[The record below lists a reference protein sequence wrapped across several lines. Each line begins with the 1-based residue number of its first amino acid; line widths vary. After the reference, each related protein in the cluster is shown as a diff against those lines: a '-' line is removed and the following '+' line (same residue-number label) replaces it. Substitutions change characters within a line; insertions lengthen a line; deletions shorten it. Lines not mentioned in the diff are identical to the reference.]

1 MEILLFLS
9 SGLFLGWSLGA
20 NDAANVFGT
29 AVGTRMIPFRT
40 AAIVCSVFVVLG
52 ATISGAG
59 AAHTLGKLGAVNALA
74 GSFTVALASALTTF
88 WMTRLKIPVSTSQ
101 AIVGS
106 IIGWNLYSSSVTD
119 TGSLTKIMLTWVACP
134 LISALVAV
142 TMFILIRKIIELT
155 KPHMLRLDAGTRW
168 GLLLVGAFGSYSLG
182 ANNIANVM
190 GVFVPDNPF
199 ADLSVFGLFTL
210 SGVQQLFFLGAVA
223 IGVGVF
229 TYSERVMGTVGGGL
243 VNISPVPALVIVL
256 AQSITLFLFAST
268 SLEHFL
274 ASHGLPTFPLVPV
287 SSSQAVVG
295 AILGI
300 SLFKGANIRYKVL
313 GEISMGWVATPLAA
327 GVVSFFLLF
336 FVENVFDQPVSRTVE
351 YRIDEVVCEELVDRG
366 IETNGLLELGSGIF
380 TNAVK
385 FKSDVEKFGEMND
398 KQSSLVLELAR
409 IGHWEV
415 QNSVIANDVDTH
427 WLSAGQ
433 VDALRSLKGMRFEH
447 HWRFNQALA
456 DASPEWRLL
465 PDTTVNKMNNK
476 ELKKKLK
483 YLGRLFKV
491 AGVSDTPE
499 KENI

>member
-29 AVGTRMIPFRT
+29 AVGTRMISFRT
-40 AAIVCSVFVVLG
+40 AAIVCSVFVILG

-74 GSFTVALASALTTF
+74 GSFTVALAAALTTF

-101 AIVGS
+101 AIVGA
-106 IIGWNLYSSSVTD
+106 IIGWNVYSSSVTD
-119 TGSLTKIMLTWVACP
+119 TASLTKIMLTWVACP
-134 LISALVAV
+134 LISAFVAV
-142 TMFILIRKIIELT
+142 TMFILIRKMIQLT
-155 KPHMLRLDAGTRW
+155 KPHMLRLDAGTRI
-168 GLLLVGAFGSYSLG
+168 GLLAVGAFGSYSLG

-199 ADLSVFGLFTL
+199 TDLSVFGLFTL
-210 SGVQQLFFLGAVA
+210 TGVQQLFFLGALA

-300 SLFKGANIRYKVL
+300 SLFKGAAIRFNVL
-313 GEISMGWVATPLAA
+313 GEISLGWVATPLAA

-336 FVENVFDQPVSRTVE
+336 FVENVFDQQVSRTVE
-351 YRIDEVVCEELVDRG
+351 YRIDAVVIEELQVQGLVVD
-366 IETNGLLELGSGIF
+366 GLAEMNSEIF

-385 FKSDVEKFGEMND
+385 FND
-398 KQSSLVLELAR
+398 DLQKTGGLSADDASKAMEFAR
-409 IGHWEV
+409 LGLWEV
-415 QNSVIANDVDTH
+415 SESVIATELDSH
-427 WLSAGQ
+427 WLTTGQ
-433 VDALRSLKGMRFEH
+433 MEAVRSLTDRQFNH
-447 HWRFNQALA
+447 QWRFNRALA
-456 DASPEWRLL
+456 EASAEWKLL
-465 PDTTVNKMNNK
+465 PDMTVNKLTNK
-476 ELKKKLK
+476 EMKKKLK

-491 AGVSDTPE
+491 DATSTNPE